1 MPRSQWLMMATQQ
14 HQKSLYF
21 PVHMKVLRPGV
32 TITGFRNIADNEGID
47 YGSLRMLITIVEL
60 TNLFNET
67 IKD

>member
-1 MPRSQWLMMATQQ
+1 
-14 HQKSLYF
+14 
-21 PVHMKVLRPGV
+21 MKVLRPGV